1 MADADEGEHASMLIS
16 QRPEL
21 SEEVIEDTRSQFIIE
36 PLEPGFGY
44 TLGNSL
50 RRTLLSSIPGAAVT
64 SIRIDGVLHEFTTV
78 PGVKEDVTDIILNH
92 KGLVVSSEEDEPV
105 TMYLRKQGPGAVT
118 AADIVVPSGVAVH
131 NPELHIATL
140 NDKGKLEVE
149 LVVERGRGYV
159 PAVQNKAS
167 GAEIG
172 RIPVDS
178 IYSPVLK
185 VTYKVEATRVEQ
197 RTDFDRLVLDLET
210 KPSLTPRDA
219 IASAGRTLTELFG
232 LARELNVEAE
242 GIEIGPSP
250 AETNHIAAFG
260 MPIEDLDLTVRSY
273 NCLKREGVH
282 TVGELVG
289 RSEADL
295 LDIRNF
301 GAKSIDEVKIKLA
314 GLGLNLK
321 DSPPGFDP
329 STVAGYDAE
338 TGTWTDTDDD
348 VDDVDGGITDDAD
361 YAETEQL

>member
-1 MADADEGEHASMLIS
+1 MLIT
-16 QRPEL
+16 QRPSL
-21 SEEVIEDTRSQFIIE
+21 SEEPVDYNRSRFVIE

-64 SIRIDGVLHEFTTV
+64 SIRIDGVLHEFTTI
-78 PGVKEDVTDIILNH
+78 PGVKEDVTDIILNL
-92 KGLVVSSEEDEPV
+92 KELVVGSEEDEPV
-105 TMYLRKQGPGAVT
+105 AMYLRKQGPGEVT
-118 AADIVVPSGVAVH
+118 AGDIVPPATVTVY
-131 NPELHIATL
+131 NPDLHIATL
-140 NDKGKLEVE
+140 NGKGKLEIE

-178 IYSPVLK
+178 IYSPVLR

-197 RTDFDRLVLDLET
+197 RTDFDKLILDVET

-219 IASAGRTLTELFG
+219 LASAGRTLVELFG

-250 AETNHIAAFG
+250 AEADTIAAFA

-273 NCLKREGVH
+273 NCLKREGIH
-282 TVGELVG
+282 TVGELVS

-301 GAKSIDEVKIKLA
+301 GAKSIDEVKLKLA
-314 GLGLNLK
+314 TLGLQLK

-329 STVAGYDAE
+329 ATVSAE
-338 TGTWTDTDDD
+338 YSI
-348 VDDVDGGITDDAD
+348 DGWEDDASDNGTDNGDNGDDGHD

>member
-1 MADADEGEHASMLIS
+1 MLIS
-16 QRPEL
+16 QRPTL
-21 SEEVIEDTRSQFIIE
+21 TEEIVADNRSKFFIE

-50 RRTLLSSIPGAAVT
+50 RRTLLSSIPGAAIT

-78 PGVKEDVTDIILNH
+78 PGVKEDVTDIILNL

-105 TMYLRKQGPGAVT
+105 TMYVRKQGPGTVT
-118 AADIVVPSGVAVH
+118 GADIVPPAGVTVH
-131 NPELHIATL
+131 NPDLHIATL
-140 NDKGKLEVE
+140 NDKGKLEIE

-197 RTDFDRLVLDLET
+197 RTDFDRLVLDVET
-210 KPSLTPRDA
+210 KNSISARDA
-219 IASAGRTLTELFG
+219 LASAGKTLVELFG

-250 AETNHIAAFG
+250 AEADHIQSFSL
-260 MPIEDLDLTVRSY
+260 PIEELELTVRSY

-282 TVGELVG
+282 TVGELVA
-289 RSEADL
+289 RTESDL

-301 GAKSIDEVKIKLA
+301 GQKSIDEVKVKLHA
-314 GLGLNLK
+314 LGLSLK
-321 DSPPGFDP
+321 DSPASFDP
-329 STVAGYDAE
+329 SQVAGYDPA
-338 TGTWTDTDDD
+338 TGTWSDDATFSD
-348 VDDVDGGITDDAD
+348 DGGEDF
-361 YAETEQL
+361 AETEQL

>member
-1 MADADEGEHASMLIS
+1 MLIT
-16 QRPEL
+16 QRPNL
-21 SEEVIEDTRSQFIIE
+21 TEEPVDFTRSRFVIE

-78 PGVKEDVTDIILNH
+78 PGVKEDVTDIILNL
-92 KGLVVSSEEDEPV
+92 KELVVGSEEDEPV
-105 TMYLRKQGPGAVT
+105 TMYLRKQGPGEVT
-118 AADIVVPSGVAVH
+118 AGDIVPPTGVTVY
-131 NPELHIATL
+131 NPDLHIATL
-140 NDKGKLEVE
+140 NGKGKLEIE

-159 PAVQNKAS
+159 PAAQNKS
-167 GAEIG
+167 TGAEIG

-197 RTDFDRLVLDLET
+197 RTDFDKLILDVET

-219 IASAGRTLTELFG
+219 LASAGRTLVELFG

-250 AETNHIAAFG
+250 AEADTIAAFA

-273 NCLKREGVH
+273 NCLKREGIH
-282 TVGELVG
+282 TVGELVS

-301 GAKSIDEVKIKLA
+301 GAKSIDEVKLKLA
-314 GLGLNLK
+314 GLGLQLK

-329 STVAGYDAE
+329 SAVAAE
-338 TGTWTDTDDD
+338 YSIDGWGDGSENGAEGGSDYGPDD
-348 VDDVDGGITDDAD
+348 GHD